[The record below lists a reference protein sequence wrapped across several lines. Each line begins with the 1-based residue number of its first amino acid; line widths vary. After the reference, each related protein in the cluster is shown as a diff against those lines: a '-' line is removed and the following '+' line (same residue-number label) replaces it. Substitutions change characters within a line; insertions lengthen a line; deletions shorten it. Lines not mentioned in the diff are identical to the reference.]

1 MAAGNGS
8 AKGRAGARS
17 PRVCKGHQRVA
28 SGDSDSPPRAT
39 SFYARVLDQAEAL
52 ELKEAMAVEGVSDE
66 IALLRVKIQSLLEN
80 DPENVKLLLDATN
93 ALARLVKTRYNLE
106 KEQGKGLKE
115 AIANVLKDIAV
126 PLGIGIGATI
136 TTLNK

>member
-17 PRVCKGHQRVA
+17 PRVSK
-28 SGDSDSPPRAT
+28 GDSPRRAT

-52 ELKEAMAVEGVSDE
+52 ELEEAMAVEGVSDE

-115 AIANVLKDIAV
+115 AIGNVLKDIAV

>member
-1 MAAGNGS
+1 MAAGNGG
-8 AKGRAGARS
+8 AKGGTGGRRRG
-17 PRVCKGHQRVA
+17 
-28 SGDSDSPPRAT
+28 
-39 SFYARVLDQAEAL
+39 FYARVLDQAEAL
-52 ELKEAMAVEGVSDE
+52 ELEEAMAVEGVSDE

-126 PLGIGIGATI
+126 PLGIGLGATI